1 MSASP
6 EKKAS
11 RGEKRRQEEQKDRR
25 AIALYS
31 VIGIV
36 VVVAAIVLLVWNSGL
51 LQRNLTA
58 LNIDGTK
65 YTAADMQY
73 YYNSIYN
80 SYANQYAF
88 DPSVSVKKQKAGS
101 EGSSWYDVLMDEARD
116 RLIDNNALAAQ
127 AKAEGHSLSAEA
139 QEQRDS
145 FVSQLDTAWVGYGY
159 ASRDAFV
166 KASFGPHMTYDRLI
180 QLVDMEYLASDYA
193 QTRLDAIDHPDA
205 DYEAYY
211 KDHADELDTVVYS
224 QLAFRAYVPTTDA
237 DGNTIEMT
245 DAEKSAQLEA
255 LKTEQKALAEAV
267 KAKLEGG
274 ADPEDVAEEYED
286 QIYTS
291 SLSQRAVG
299 SNISL
304 YSSSA
309 SWLLDGAR
317 KEGDVTL
324 TESEAG
330 TAYYY
335 YVVVYED
342 RLRDNEATH
351 TLRSIPVQAG
361 DGSGTPTQAQYD
373 EAEEKARD
381 LLDEWKAGDAD
392 EASFTALASANSVSN
407 GGLFSNLTSNS
418 SEDDALKDWALD
430 SARKPGDA
438 ELVKTDSGWSVV
450 YYVSENDPIWRQST
464 LVGLQNQ
471 DYEQLTA
478 AAREGRNATWGMGLN
493 LVTP

>member
-1 MSASP
+1 MF
-6 EKKAS
+6 
-11 RGEKRRQEEQKDRR
+11 
-25 AIALYS
+25 S
-31 VIGIV
+31 V
-36 VVVAAIVLLVWNSGL
+36 
-51 LQRNLTA
+51 
-58 LNIDGTK
+58 
-65 YTAADMQY
+65 
-73 YYNSIYN
+73 
-80 SYANQYAF
+80 
-88 DPSVSVKKQKAGS
+88 
-101 EGSSWYDVLMDEARD
+101 
-116 RLIDNNALAAQ
+116 
-127 AKAEGHSLSAEA
+127 
-139 QEQRDS
+139 
-145 FVSQLDTAWVGYGY
+145 
-159 ASRDAFV
+159 
-166 KASFGPHMTYDRLI
+166 
-180 QLVDMEYLASDYA
+180 
-193 QTRLDAIDHPDA
+193 
-205 DYEAYY
+205 
-211 KDHADELDTVVYS
+211 
-224 QLAFRAYVPTTDA
+224 
-237 DGNTIEMT
+237 
-245 DAEKSAQLEA
+245 
-255 LKTEQKALAEAV
+255 
-267 KAKLEGG
+267 
-274 ADPEDVAEEYED
+274 
-286 QIYTS
+286 
-291 SLSQRAVG
+291 
-299 SNISL
+299 
-304 YSSSA
+304 SSSA

-450 YYVSENDPIWRQST
+450 YYVSENDPIWCQST